1 MFYQK
6 LKFPKFK
13 NRPFFYTNFVATLD
27 GKVAVKK
34 LGLPAGRQG
43 YWPIGSK
50 IDHQILLELRSYAD
64 CLIHGKNLAKEF
76 GEITKKSLK
85 RYHPD
90 LPYIVVTSHNL
101 LDLVSMLQEKGY
113 KKVLVEGGPT
123 LLTSFLKEDLIDEIF
138 LTVSPKIFGSEKDVT
153 LTLTEGY
160 LFPPDK
166 IKKFKLLSVKKAGD
180 EVFLRYR
187 AIGGG
192 SGI

>member
-13 NRPFFYTNFVATLD
+13 NRPFFYTNFVASLD

-34 LGLPAGRQG
+34 PG
-43 YWPIGSK
+43 YWPIGSS
-50 IDHQILLELRSYAD
+50 IDHQVLLELRSYAD
-64 CLIHGKNLAKEF
+64 CLIHGKNLAREF

-85 RYHPD
+85 KHHPN
-90 LPYIVVTSHNL
+90 LPYIVVNTHHLS
-101 LDLVSMLQEKGY
+101 DLVFMLQEKGY
-113 KKVLVEGGPT
+113 KKALVEGGPT

-138 LTVSPKIFGSEKDVT
+138 LTISPKIFGSEKDMT

-187 AIGGG
+187 KT
-192 SGI
+192 

>member
-34 LGLPAGRQG
+34 PG

-50 IDHQILLELRSYAD
+50 IDHQVLLQLRSHAD

-85 RYHPD
+85 KHHPSLPYLVVASRD
-90 LPYIVVTSHNL
+90 LP
-101 LDLVSMLQEKGY
+101 DLVSRLHKKGY
-113 KKVLVEGGPT
+113 KRVLVEGGPT

-138 LTVSPKIFGSEKDVT
+138 LTISPKIFGSEKDTT

-166 IKKFKLLSVKKAGD
+166 IKKFKLISVKKAGD

-187 AIGGG
+187 AVSGG